1 MKTKFVLSAVLC
13 LLPFL
18 GQAQNVLPDIEVKD
32 LEGQACSIKTAL
44 DGSTPVILTFW
55 STTCKPCLQELG
67 AMNDAYVDWSDEA
80 DFKIVAVARD
90 DARSSS
96 KVAPM
101 VKGRG
106 WTDFNYYLD
115 ENGDLANWIIPGKK
129 VAGMGGAMDLVSGA
143 KEVIIAMTHT
153 QKGNHKILEKCTLP
167 LTAEKCVNLIVTEMG
182 VMKVTDEGL
191 VVTELHP
198 DYTKEDIQA
207 ATGCKLIFADDLKP
221 MEEE

>member
-1 MKTKFVLSAVLC
+1 MKTKFILSAVLC

-32 LEGQACSIKTAL
+32 LEGPTCSIKTAL

-55 STTCKPCLQELG
+55 STTCKPFLQELG

-115 ENGDLANWIIPGKK
+115 ENGDLARAMNVQVDPTAFVLDGEGNIVFTHIGYTPGSEEELF
-129 VAGMGGAMDLVSGA
+129 D
-143 KEVIIAMTHT
+143 
-153 QKGNHKILEKCTLP
+153 QILELQ
-167 LTAEKCVNLIVTEMG
+167 
-182 VMKVTDEGL
+182 D
-191 VVTELHP
+191 
-198 DYTKEDIQA
+198 
-207 ATGCKLIFADDLKP
+207 
-221 MEEE
+221 

>member
-1 MKTKFVLSAVLC
+1 MKTKFILSAVLC

-32 LEGQACSIKTAL
+32 LEGQTCSIKTAL

-115 ENGDLANWIIPGKK
+115 ENGDLARAMNVQVDPTAFVLDGEGNIVFTHIGYTPGSEEELF
-129 VAGMGGAMDLVSGA
+129 D
-143 KEVIIAMTHT
+143 
-153 QKGNHKILEKCTLP
+153 QILELQ
-167 LTAEKCVNLIVTEMG
+167 
-182 VMKVTDEGL
+182 D
-191 VVTELHP
+191 
-198 DYTKEDIQA
+198 
-207 ATGCKLIFADDLKP
+207 
-221 MEEE
+221 

>member
-1 MKTKFVLSAVLC
+1 MKTKLILSAVLC
-13 LLPFL
+13 LLPFI
-18 GQAQNVLPDIEVKD
+18 GRAQNVLPDVEVKN
-32 LEGQACSIKTAL
+32 LEGQTCSIQDAL
-44 DGSTPVILTFW
+44 DGETPVILTFW

-115 ENGDLANWIIPGKK
+115 ENGDLARAMNVQVDPTAFVLDGEGNIVFTHIGYTPGSEEELF
-129 VAGMGGAMDLVSGA
+129 D
-143 KEVIIAMTHT
+143 
-153 QKGNHKILEKCTLP
+153 QILELQ
-167 LTAEKCVNLIVTEMG
+167 
-182 VMKVTDEGL
+182 D
-191 VVTELHP
+191 
-198 DYTKEDIQA
+198 
-207 ATGCKLIFADDLKP
+207 
-221 MEEE
+221 

>member
-1 MKTKFVLSAVLC
+1 MKTKFILSAVLC

-115 ENGDLANWIIPGKK
+115 ENGDLARAMNVQVDPTAFVLDGEGNIVFTHIGYTPGSEEELF
-129 VAGMGGAMDLVSGA
+129 D
-143 KEVIIAMTHT
+143 
-153 QKGNHKILEKCTLP
+153 QILELQ
-167 LTAEKCVNLIVTEMG
+167 
-182 VMKVTDEGL
+182 D
-191 VVTELHP
+191 
-198 DYTKEDIQA
+198 
-207 ATGCKLIFADDLKP
+207 
-221 MEEE
+221 